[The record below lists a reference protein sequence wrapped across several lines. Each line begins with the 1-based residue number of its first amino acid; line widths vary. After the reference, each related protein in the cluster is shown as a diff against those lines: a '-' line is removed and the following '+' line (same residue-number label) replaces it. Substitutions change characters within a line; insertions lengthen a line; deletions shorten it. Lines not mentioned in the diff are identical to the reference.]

1 MPSAKYNDVEAMG
14 PIEIA
19 TYTSSMLHLWID
31 QALPTM
37 NCAKAYAL
45 IKYGHIQNHLH
56 YKVLMTAMLRLHK
69 QQRFS
74 KATPYETLSEGKRA
88 FAIQSLNSALEQFP
102 MADEDWLALIPV
114 TDRWHI
120 RILERWNQQIGFRRD
135 PEGSI
140 DLEAFARD
148 SQSVHR
154 SSVQKA
160 LLEGLQLIQ
169 TYPVPDSLDAFNEI
183 MNEYTKRG
191 LFRPKHAICYIFAI
205 DMDTLSVSLQEQT
218 YSYLDI
224 VTHLWA
230 HIRSHSCREELV
242 KRLMEELEEGHLHC
256 GNGKMARLVNVLS
269 GFEDLVPCLV
279 DSHELFQNKIVEL
292 LPLPTTERI
301 MRAQLLFREFSIQEE
316 EQGAWLEALET
327 Y

>member
-1 MPSAKYNDVEAMG
+1 MPSTKYNDVETMG
-14 PIEIA
+14 AIEIA
-19 TYTSSMLHLWID
+19 TYTSSMLHLWIN
-31 QALPTM
+31 QRLPTM

-45 IKYGHIQNHLH
+45 LKYGSQQSHPQYNA
-56 YKVLMTAMLRLHK
+56 LMTAMLRLHK
-69 QQRFS
+69 QQRFI

-88 FAIQSLNSALEQFP
+88 FAIQSLNSVLEQFP
-102 MADEDWLALIPV
+102 MPDENWLDLIPT
-114 TDRWHI
+114 TDRWHT
-120 RILERWNQQIGFRRD
+120 RILERWNQHIGFRRD

-160 LLEGLQLIQ
+160 LQDGLQIIQ
-169 TYPVPDSLDAFNEI
+169 AYPVPDCLDAFNEI

-191 LFRPKHAICYIFAI
+191 LFRPKHAICYVFAI
-205 DMDTLSVSLQEQT
+205 DMDTLSVSLQDQT

-230 HIRSHSCREELV
+230 HIRTHKCREELV

-256 GNGKMARLVNVLS
+256 GNGKMARLINVLS

-279 DSHELFQNKIVEL
+279 NSHELFQNKIVEL

-301 MRAQLLFREFSIQEE
+301 MRAQLLFREYSIQEE

>member
-1 MPSAKYNDVEAMG
+1 MG
-14 PIEIA
+14 QIEIA

-31 QALPTM
+31 QNLPTM

-45 IKYGHIQNHLH
+45 LKYGRIQGHAC
-56 YKVLMTAMLRLHK
+56 YKALMGAMMRLHK

-74 KATPYETLSEGKRA
+74 KATPYETLSEGKRT
-88 FAIQSLNSALEQFP
+88 FAITALASVLEQFP
-102 MADEDWLALIPV
+102 MADEDWLALIPT

-120 RILERWNQQIGFRRD
+120 RIIERWNQQIGLRRD

-160 LLEGLQLIQ
+160 LLDGLHLIQ
-169 TYPVPDSLDAFNEI
+169 TYSVPDSLDAFNEI

-191 LFRPKHAICYIFAI
+191 LFRPKHAICHTFAI
-205 DMDTLSVSLQEQT
+205 DMDTLSVSLADQT
-218 YSYLDI
+218 YSYIDI

-230 HIRSHSCREELV
+230 HIRTHRSKEELV
-242 KRLMEELEEGHLHC
+242 KRLMEELEDGYLHC
-256 GNGKMARLVNVLS
+256 GNGKMARLINVLS
-269 GFEDLVPCLV
+269 GFEDVVPCLV

-292 LPLPTTERI
+292 LPLPTSERI
-301 MRAQLLFREFSIQEE
+301 TKAQQLFRDYSIQEE
-316 EQGAWLEALET
+316 EQGAWIEALKT

>member
-1 MPSAKYNDVEAMG
+1 MPSAKYNEVETMG
-14 PIEIA
+14 AIEIA
-19 TYTSSMLHLWID
+19 TYTSSMLHLWMD

-45 IKYGHIQNHLH
+45 LKYGNIQGHVH
-56 YKVLMTAMLRLHK
+56 YKPLMTAMMRLHK

-74 KATPYETLSEGKRA
+74 KATPYETLSEGKRT
-88 FAIQSLNSALEQFP
+88 FAITALASVLEQFP
-102 MADEDWLALIPV
+102 MVDENWLALIPT
-114 TDRWHI
+114 TDRWHT
-120 RILERWNQQIGFRRD
+120 RILARWNQQIGFRRD

-140 DLEAFARD
+140 DLEAFSRD

-160 LLEGLQLIQ
+160 LLDGLHLIQ
-169 TYPVPDSLDAFNEI
+169 TYPVPDTLDAFNEI

-191 LFRPKHAICYIFAI
+191 LFRPKHAICYVFAI
-205 DMDTLSVSLQEQT
+205 DMDTLSVSLEDQT
-218 YSYLDI
+218 YQYLDI

-230 HIRSHSCREELV
+230 HIKTHRCREELV
-242 KRLMEELEEGHLHC
+242 KRLMEELEDGHLHC
-256 GNGKMARLVNVLS
+256 GNGKMARLINVLS

-292 LPLPTTERI
+292 LPLPTSERI
-301 MRAQLLFREFSIQEE
+301 TKAQQLFRDYSIQEE
-316 EQGAWLEALET
+316 EQGAWIEALKT